1 MSGILDD
8 FKDAFAKRNNGL
20 VQLIWLNV
28 AVYVVML
35 SFLIVSSVFFKRPDI
50 FNNVLSYFSLT
61 PSMGTFLFRPWT
73 ILSYSFIHTVNPII
87 HLFPNMLMLYL
98 FGAIIQEFL
107 GSTRLIN
114 LYILGA
120 FFGGVIALIAINFLS
135 YYQGAINVPIIGAS
149 GSVIAIMFAA
159 STLMPDYTF
168 FVFLIGPVRIKYIA
182 LFFFLISLAGTVQI
196 NSAVNIS
203 AVQMNAGGVIVHLGG
218 ALLGYLYIKQLQAG
232 RDWGTPIDV
241 TIEFFQNLFKRTEK
255 PSIKVVHRQKE
266 TAFGSSTTSNVG
278 NAYPDDDEVDEI
290 LDKIS
295 RSGYESLTKE
305 EKQKLF
311 KASQK

>member
-20 VQLIWLNV
+20 IQLIWLNV
-28 AVYVVML
+28 AVYVVMIVVLISSSLVTGDGTLFKSSLGYL
-35 SFLIVSSVFFKRPDI
+35 SLRPA
-50 FNNVLSYFSLT
+50 F
-61 PSMGTFLFRPWT
+61 GTFLYHPWT
-73 ILSYSFIHTVNPII
+73 VLTYAFLHDVVPF
-87 HLFPNMLMLYL
+87 HLLFNMLMLYWY
-98 FGAIIQEFL
+98 GSIIQEFL
-107 GSTRLIN
+107 GSRRLIN

-120 FFGGVIALIAINFLS
+120 FFGALLALIVFNFIPFYKHQIDIS
-135 YYQGAINVPIIGAS
+135 IIGAS
-149 GSVIAIMFAA
+149 GSVMAIMFAA
-159 STLMPDYTF
+159 ATLMPDYTF
-168 FVFLIGPVRIKYIA
+168 FLFLIGPVKIKYIA
-182 LFFFLISLAGTVQI
+182 FFFFIISLAGTI
-196 NSAVNIS
+196 GT
-203 AVQMNAGGVIVHLGG
+203 NAGGEIVHLGG
-218 ALLGYLYIKQLQAG
+218 ALLGYIYIKQLQSG

-266 TAFGSSTTSNVG
+266 TAFGSPSSSVG

>member
-20 VQLIWLNV
+20 IQLIWLNV

-35 SFLIVSSVFFKRPDI
+35 LVLICLTVLFKKSELFDSA
-50 FNNVLSYFSLT
+50 LSYLSLT
-61 PSMGTFLFRPWT
+61 PALGTFLYRPWT
-73 ILSYSFIHTVNPII
+73 ILTYSFFHSVNPIA
-87 HLFPNMLMLYL
+87 HLLPNMLMLYW

-107 GSTRLIN
+107 GSRRLIN

-120 FFGGVIALIAINFLS
+120 IFGGIFALLAFNFVP
-135 YYQGAINVPIIGAS
+135 YYQSGIATTIIGAS
-149 GSVIAIMFAA
+149 GSVMAIMFAA
-159 STLMPDYTF
+159 ATLAPDYTF
-168 FVFLIGPVRIKYIA
+168 FLFLIGPVRIKYIA
-182 LFFFLISLAGTVQI
+182 FFFFLISLAGAIGV
-196 NSAVNIS
+196 
-203 AVQMNAGGVIVHLGG
+203 NAGGGIVHLGG
-218 ALLGYLYIKQLQAG
+218 ALLGYLYVKQLQRG
-232 RDWGTPIDV
+232 YDWGKPIDV
-241 TIEFFQNLFKRTEK
+241 MVDFFKGLGKRNEK
-255 PSIKVVHRQKE
+255 PKIKVAYRQKE
-266 TAFGSSTTSNVG
+266 SSYNSSSVG
-278 NAYPDDDEVDEI
+278 MSTGYPDEDEVDEI

>member
-20 VQLIWLNV
+20 IQLIWLNV
-28 AVYVVML
+28 AVYVVMIMVWV
-35 SFLIVSSVFFKRPDI
+35 STNIVTHSSGLFDSG
-50 FNNVLSYFSLT
+50 LSYLSLK
-61 PSMGTFLFRPWT
+61 PAFGTFLYRPWT
-73 ILSYSFIHTVNPII
+73 IFSYAFLHTIVPL
-87 HLFPNMLMLYL
+87 HLLFNMLLLYW
-98 FGAIIQEFL
+98 FGGIIQEYL
-107 GSTRLIN
+107 GSRRLVN

-120 FFGGVIALIAINFLS
+120 FFGGLLALMVFNL
-135 YYQGAINVPIIGAS
+135 VPFYRSVADVSIIGAS
-149 GSVIAIMFAA
+149 GSVMAIMFAA
-159 STLMPDYTF
+159 ATLMPDYTF
-168 FVFLIGPVRIKYIA
+168 FIFLIGPVRIKYIA
-182 LFFFLISLAGTVQI
+182 FFYFLLSLAGTVGT
-196 NSAVNIS
+196 
-203 AVQMNAGGVIVHLGG
+203 NAGGEIVHLGG
-218 ALLGYLYIKQLQAG
+218 AFLGYIYIKQLQAG
-232 RDWGTPIDV
+232 RDWGTPIDATV
-241 TIEFFQNLFKRTEK
+241 EFFQNLFKRSEK

-266 TAFGSSTTSNVG
+266 TAFGSSPSSVG